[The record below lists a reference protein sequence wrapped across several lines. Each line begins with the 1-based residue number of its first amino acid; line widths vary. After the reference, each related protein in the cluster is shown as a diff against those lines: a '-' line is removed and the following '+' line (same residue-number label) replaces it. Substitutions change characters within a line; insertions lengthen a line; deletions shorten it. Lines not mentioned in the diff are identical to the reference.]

1 MGLFERSLHADLRHR
16 QFTGGFEKQHAREVV
31 QMPPKVMGWRTDG
44 ADGGEMALRQ
54 GVLNNDD
61 GLHAAHSAAFAPAG
75 KVFHHRLDA
84 YDTLQA

>member
-1 MGLFERSLHADLRHR
+1 M
-16 QFTGGFEKQHAREVV
+16 V
-31 QMPPKVMGWRTDG
+31 QMPPKVMGWRADG
-44 ADGGEMALRQ
+44 TNGGEMALRQ

-61 GLHAAHSAAFAPAG
+61 GLHAAHSAAFALAG

>member
-1 MGLFERSLHADLRHR
+1 MR
-16 QFTGGFEKQHAREVV
+16 
-31 QMPPKVMGWRTDG
+31 WRADG

-61 GLHAAHSAAFAPAG
+61 GLHAAHSAAFARAG